1 MRGKAVHKGLYRP
14 ALRITPAC
22 AGKSSIVPSSVLRR
36 RDHPRLCGEK
46 ERTQRARGTQPGSP
60 PPVRGKALCTPG
72 RTHPP
77 RITPACAGK
86 RASPSSP
93 WSHAGDH
100 PRLCGEKVLVLC
112 MAAPSAGSPPPVR
125 GKAHEHRL
133 NFLAFGI
140 TPACAGK
147 SLFRMGRQ
155 TGKEDHPR
163 LCGEKQRANGTVRTS
178 SGSPPRV
185 RGKARRCPSS
195 AGRGRITPACAGK
208 SLRRKLIYAL

>member
-1 MRGKAVHKGLYRP
+1 MHGKDLLRSPGGRKE
-14 ALRITPAC
+14 RITPAH
-22 AGKSSIVPSSVLRR
+22 AGKSCPQRTLSPRPQ
-36 RDHPRLCGEK
+36 DHPRVCGEK
-46 ERTQRARGTQPGSP
+46 LDRTVLSVEAEGSP

-147 SLFRMGRQ
+147 SPPRSRLM
-155 TGKEDHPR
+155 TLATDHPR
-163 LCGEKQRANGTVRTS
+163 LCGEKPVPDGPTNR
-178 SGSPPRV
+178 
-185 RGKARRCPSS
+185 
-195 AGRGRITPACAGK
+195 
-208 SLRRKLIYAL
+208 